1 MELVQEEDFLFQS
14 LQIYEYV
21 YMSEYVYVYHWF
33 LCVCHNRIGESTS
46 SSYIEPVRDGEPT
59 VGSEAN
65 SVFECRPH
73 RLLCQ
78 QSYGGQ
84 HHGVSSS
91 VSLQVQ
97 NPTSQESKPGE
108 AQRGGGGGRSLL
120 SWKFV
125 KEAKVER
132 QSKLEQNK
140 GSKGGEKINIKIVSL
155 KDVRSI
161 KLVQAQPKFLGSMI
175 NQSRQTFF
183 S

>member
-14 LQIYEYV
+14 LWKYESV

-33 LCVCHNRIGESTS
+33 LCVCHNRIRESTS
-46 SSYIEPVRDGEPT
+46 SSYIEPARDGEPT

-78 QSYGGQ
+78 QSNGGQ

-108 AQRGGGGGRSLL
+108 AHRGGGGGRSLL

-132 QSKLEQNK
+132 QSKLEQNQNWNSLAEGCK
-140 GSKGGEKINIKIVSL
+140 KYETCTGSTKVSWFHD
-155 KDVRSI
+155 KSE
-161 KLVQAQPKFLGSMI
+161 QADFLFI
-175 NQSRQTFF
+175 D
-183 S
+183 